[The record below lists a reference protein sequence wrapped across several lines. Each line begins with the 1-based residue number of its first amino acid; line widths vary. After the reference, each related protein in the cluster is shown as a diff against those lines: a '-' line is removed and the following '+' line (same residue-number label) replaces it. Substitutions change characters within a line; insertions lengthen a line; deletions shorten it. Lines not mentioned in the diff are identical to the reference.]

1 MARILIVEDYPN
13 LQKLYRTVLE
23 AEGYEVWLAKDGGEA
38 LGLVKD
44 HEPDVILLD
53 LLLPREGGLEF
64 LRSFDHE
71 KYAHIKVLVFTNMA
85 SPELFAEAKAL
96 GADQYLLKAKY
107 TPKEMA
113 EVVKQVLGDSGHK
126 Q

>member
-1 MARILIVEDYPN
+1 MARVLIVEDYPN
-13 LQKLYRTVLE
+13 LQKLYQTVLE
-23 AEGYEVWLAKDGGEA
+23 AEGYEVWLAKDGTEA
-38 LGLVKD
+38 LALVQD

-64 LRSFDHE
+64 LRAFDHE
-71 KYAHIKVLVFTNMA
+71 KYAHVQVIVFTNMA

-113 EVVKQVLGDSGHK
+113 AVVKQALGDTGQK
-126 Q
+126 P